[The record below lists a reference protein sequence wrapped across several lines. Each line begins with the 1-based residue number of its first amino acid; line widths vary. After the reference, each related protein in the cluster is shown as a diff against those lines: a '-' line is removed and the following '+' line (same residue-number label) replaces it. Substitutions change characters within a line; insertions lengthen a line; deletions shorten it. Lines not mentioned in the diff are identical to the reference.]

1 MALSLSLRD
10 TFPMGKIGGMDYDHF
25 WKTSLYQALIAQNRR
40 HILQNT
46 LDAVAHEI
54 RNPFSNRNIDVIKDF
69 PQESIR
75 VHLDMDGI
83 SSVLAQAFKNA
94 VFMIGPNGGQMTV
107 SVQPLTKK
115 RPQDPAS
122 P

>member
-1 MALSLSLRD
+1 MRLIPIIDIVLSRLEEL
-10 TFPMGKIGGMDYDHF
+10 
-25 WKTSLYQALIAQNRR
+25 
-40 HILQNT
+40 
-46 LDAVAHEI
+46 
-54 RNPFSNRNIDVIKDF
+54 FSNRNIDVIKDF

-75 VHLDMDGI
+75 VYLDMDGI

-94 VFMIGPNGGQMTV
+94 VFMIGPNRGQMTV